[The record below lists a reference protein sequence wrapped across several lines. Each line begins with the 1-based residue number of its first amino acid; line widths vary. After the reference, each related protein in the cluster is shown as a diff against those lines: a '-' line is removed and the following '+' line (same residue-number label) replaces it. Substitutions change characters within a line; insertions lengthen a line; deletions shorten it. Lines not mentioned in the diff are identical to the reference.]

1 MQNRIIIGLLFVVS
15 SFFISSIGIAAQP
28 TESVV
33 KIFVTTN
40 RMDFYRPWQSQGVS
54 SSSGSGAII
63 SENRILTNAHVV
75 TDQTFIQV
83 KKHADPKKY
92 TAKVVAIAQDCDL
105 AMLEVVDQKFFEGT
119 RPLKMGDLPQL
130 QDTVTVI
137 GFPQGGEKLSITE
150 GVVSRIE
157 VSSYSQSARQLLA
170 VQIDAAINPGNSGG
184 PVVQDGKLVGIAMQV
199 LNAGQNIGYM
209 IPVPIINHFF
219 EDLKDGKYDG
229 FPMIGLNYMNTENT
243 NMRRY
248 YGLDK
253 VEGGVVVTKLLPY
266 SSAYGNL
273 QEEDVILEVDG
284 VKIGEDGTFDF
295 RGNERLTLPYLI
307 SKKQINESV
316 NFTIMRHA
324 KTESLSFKLIPFI
337 NLIPFPNDIQ
347 VPTYYIHGGLVFTI
361 LSSDLLM
368 SWGKRWWE
376 QAPVNMTYF
385 LLGDG
390 RLNLE
395 FDRELVV
402 LLNVLSDDINAGYH
416 GQGNEIVSKVNGEG
430 FSSFREFV
438 LLLDKV
444 KKAKPFTIVETK
456 GGTKYILSNQD
467 IDLVDREIINR
478 NNIPAQYSQDVADW
492 LNHNE

>member
-1 MQNRIIIGLLFVVS
+1 MIA
-15 SFFISSIGIAAQP
+15 SFGISPSIDASQP

-33 KIFVTTN
+33 KIFVTAS
-40 RMDFYRPWQSQGVS
+40 RMDFYRPWQSQGIS
-54 SSSGSGAII
+54 STSGSGAII
-63 SENRILTNAHVV
+63 SGNRILTNAHVV

-92 TAKVVAIAQDCDL
+92 TAKVIAIGQDCDL
-105 AMLEVVDQKFFEGT
+105 ALLEVADQKFFEDT
-119 RPLKMGDLPQL
+119 QPLRFGDLPQL
-130 QDTVTVI
+130 QDTVTAL

-209 IPVPIINHFF
+209 IPVPIIDHFLM
-219 EDLKDGKYDG
+219 DLKDGKYDG
-229 FPMIGLNYMNTENT
+229 FPMMGLNYMNTENT
-243 NMRRY
+243 NMRRF
-248 YGLDK
+248 YGIDSL
-253 VEGGVVVTKLLPY
+253 EGGVVVTKLLPY

-273 QEEDVILEVDG
+273 QEGDVILEIDG
-284 VKIGEDGTFDF
+284 VTIGEDGTFDF
-295 RGNERLTLPYLI
+295 RGNERLTLPFLI
-307 SKKQINESV
+307 SKKQLDDPIEFKIIRN
-316 NFTIMRHA
+316 A
-324 KTESLSFKLIPFI
+324 KTENIKFNLTPFT

-390 RLNLE
+390 RLNFE

-416 GQGNEIVSKVNGEG
+416 GQGNEIVSKVNGED
-430 FSSFREFV
+430 FKSFKEFV
-438 LLLDKV
+438 HLLEKV
-444 KKAKPFTIVETK
+444 KKTEQFTIIETN
-456 GGTKYILSNQD
+456 GGTKYILSNQG
-467 IDLVDREIINR
+467 IDSVDQEIIKR
-478 NNIPAQYSQDVADW
+478 NNIPAQYSADVAGW
-492 LNHNE
+492 LGSDEAK